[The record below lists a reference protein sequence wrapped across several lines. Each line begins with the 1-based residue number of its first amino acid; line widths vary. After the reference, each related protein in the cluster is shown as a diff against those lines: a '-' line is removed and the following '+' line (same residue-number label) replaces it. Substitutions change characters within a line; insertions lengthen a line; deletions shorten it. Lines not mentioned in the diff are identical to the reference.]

1 MLHPY
6 LVKSTTFPNDP
17 ISLIMMHDQNV
28 LEDPGLASFAL
39 GQAHH
44 ADVKHGVAR
53 KRTPL
58 VGKPLWEVLVAS
70 VEVEIEV
77 CAVGLPE

>member
-17 ISLIMMHDQNV
+17 IVMMHTQNV
-28 LEDPGLASFAL
+28 IEEPRIASFAL
-39 GQAHH
+39 GQAQH
-44 ADVKHGVAR
+44 ADVKYGVAR

-58 VGKPLWEVLVAS
+58 VGKPLWEVFVAS
-70 VEVEIEV
+70 VEVEIAV
-77 CAVGLPE
+77 CAIGLPE